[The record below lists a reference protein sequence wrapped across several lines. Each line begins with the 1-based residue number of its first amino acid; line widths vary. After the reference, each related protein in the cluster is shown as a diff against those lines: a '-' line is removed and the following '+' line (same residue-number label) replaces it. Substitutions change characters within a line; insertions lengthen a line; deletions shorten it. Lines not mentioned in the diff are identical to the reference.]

1 MAEGRPDWQLRLPNQ
16 LTCARLL
23 LAVLMFVLLA
33 LPGEG
38 GPQPPTLI
46 IAAVLFLVAALT
58 DALDGHLARRWD
70 AVSVLGRI
78 LDPFADKLLILGSFV
93 LLAGPGFLDAEGRL
107 MSGVTP
113 WMAVVILGRELLV
126 TTIRAA
132 FESRGADFSA
142 SWSGKIKMILQSC
155 AVPILMIGVAW
166 QLRLPIESESRDA
179 LRLVASVLAW
189 MTVLITAWSAIPYVR
204 RAISAASAI
213 QEH

>member
-23 LAVLMFVLLA
+23 LAVLMFILLA

-46 IAAVLFLVAALT
+46 IAAALFLVAALT

-70 AVSVLGRI
+70 AVSVLGRV

-132 FESRGADFSA
+132 FESRGVDFSA

-155 AVPILMIGVAW
+155 AAPILMIGVAW
-166 QLRLPIESESRDA
+166 QLRLPIESELRDA

-213 QEH
+213 QEQ